1 MGKITYQTIVGGEKI
16 AIFREGG
23 IVEIGHK
30 EKLTGEC
37 KLDTYHK
44 IAGGYKK
51 VLTQTA
57 EEGSVLYRELMRISK

>member
-1 MGKITYQTIVGGEKI
+1 MGEIICQTIIEEKRI
-16 AIFREGG
+16 AIFRKGG
-23 IVEIGHK
+23 IIETGYK

-44 IAGGYKK
+44 IDRESKK

-57 EEGSVLYRELMRISK
+57 EEGSDLYRELMKITK